1 MLKKFKKN
9 ITIGL
14 IASFVPIVLMS
25 FAFEKNDGC
34 SISDKNYPQIVRTML
49 IMFVVLNVILLPL
62 LSKFKIKNYFII
74 GAILSVVYST
84 TGRFSGIPQ
93 KIFKIDP
100 NMFQLNALVL
110 WTLYYGLVVKN
121 LVE

>member
-25 FAFEKNDGC
+25 FAFEKNNGC
-34 SISDKNYPQIVRTML
+34 SISDKNYPQMIRSL
-49 IMFVVLNVILLPL
+49 IIMFVVLNVVLLPL
-62 LSKFKIKNYFII
+62 LSKLNIKNYYII
-74 GAILSVVYST
+74 GAILSVVYSS

-110 WTLYYGLVVKN
+110 WTLYYGLLIKN
-121 LVE
+121 LVD